1 MNKDKNLM
9 IKEAYLV
16 YLENCPVHKWASKA
30 VMISEST
37 SKKWRDE
44 DKEFNDLCEAKIS
57 LWVGKT
63 VRKAKPE
70 FQLERLLREDFK
82 PPTQDMKV
90 EGEVNVIFHESLK
103 QDEFKP
109 VSTA

>member
-1 MNKDKNLM
+1 MKKDKNLI

-30 VMISEST
+30 VMIHENT

-44 DKEFNDLCEAKIS
+44 DKDFDDLCEAKIS

-63 VRKAKPE
+63 VKRAKPE
-70 FQLERLLREDFK
+70 FQLERLMREDFK
-82 PPTQDMKV
+82 PPTQGVNV

-103 QDEFKP
+103 QDEFRTI
-109 VSTA
+109 STT